1 MTREPIY
8 SFAALRNRLTVRGD
22 LLALTALRVGAGR
35 VTDVT
40 SNDLPVL
47 RGALGAPFVPGASL
61 KGALRAQVEALVR
74 AVHPDQALD
83 LEQIERMMGQ
93 TIGALK
99 ERADL
104 RNNDRALSDA
114 IWRASTLIDLTFGA
128 PWLAGRLFLK
138 DAAVESSLWFGQIEV
153 RNGVGIN
160 RDTET
165 VQQGLLYDYEVVPAG
180 TRFGFDLMLENAAP
194 WQLGMLLATLKPW
207 MRGDVQL
214 GGFRSRGLGYVQLVG
229 RGGQAMPDIRYLEVR
244 EGVAGVDDV
253 LALLTGDGGA
263 PIDQEQE
270 QAWIA
275 AFRDALRD
283 PGVARKELTNA

>member
-1 MTREPIY
+1 VAREPIY
-8 SFAALRNRLTVRGD
+8 SFAVLRNRLTVRGD

-47 RGALGAPFVPGASL
+47 RGALGAPLVPGASL
-61 KGALRAQVEALVR
+61 KGALRAQIEALVR

-83 LEQIERMMGQ
+83 LEQIERTMGQ

-99 ERADL
+99 EHVDL

-114 IWRASTLIDLTFGA
+114 IWRVSTLIDLTFGA
-128 PWLAGRLFLK
+128 PWIAGRLFLK
-138 DAAVESSLWFGQIEV
+138 DAAIEPSLWFGQVEV

-180 TRFGFDLMLENAAP
+180 TRFSFDLILENAAP
-194 WQLGMLLATLKPW
+194 WQLGMLLSALKPW

-229 RGGQAMPDIRYLEVR
+229 RDGQVTPDIRYLVVR
-244 EGVAGVDDV
+244 EGIAGVDDV

-263 PIDQEQE
+263 PIDQAQE

-283 PGVARKELTNA
+283 PSVARKELTDA